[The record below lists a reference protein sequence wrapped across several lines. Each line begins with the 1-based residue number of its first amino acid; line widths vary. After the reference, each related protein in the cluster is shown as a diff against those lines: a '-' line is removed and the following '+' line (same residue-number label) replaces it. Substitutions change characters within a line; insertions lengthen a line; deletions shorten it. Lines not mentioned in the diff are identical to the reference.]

1 MNTKRFL
8 LIFILFSVISPVLIM
23 AQAKSDEWTLHKEA
37 SGIQIFYKYADCNI
51 PSEGFYKEMVLLKF
65 VNTTQ
70 TPLKIKW
77 QREAWYNGKCS
88 SCGLDEY
95 KFELEVP
102 AGETITGDCDIYAP
116 SKLKIFSKFLD
127 LKSNV
132 GLDKFNI
139 AVLEVNPY

>member
-1 MNTKRFL
+1 MNTKKITL
-8 LIFILFSVISPVLIM
+8 LLVILITAFPLFIS
-23 AQAKSDEWTLHKEA
+23 AQTKSKDWTLHKE
-37 SGIQIFYKYADCNI
+37 SGGIQIFYKYTDCNI
-51 PSEGFYKEMVLLKF
+51 PSEGFYREMVLLKF

-95 KFELEVP
+95 KFELELP
-102 AGETITGDCDIYAP
+102 AGETIAGECDIRTP

-127 LKSNV
+127 LKSNTS
-132 GLDKFNI
+132 LDKFNI